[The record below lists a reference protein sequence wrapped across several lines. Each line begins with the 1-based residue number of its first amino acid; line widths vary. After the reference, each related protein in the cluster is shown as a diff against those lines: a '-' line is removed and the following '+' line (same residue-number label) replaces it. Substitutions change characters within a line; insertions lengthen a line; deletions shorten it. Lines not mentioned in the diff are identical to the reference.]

1 MQTYNAYLGI
11 VVEKSNQ
18 FQATYNSKMA
28 TIDTLTAQ
36 IQQDSAQSRF
46 YSRNDLD
53 AIVAGYESEIALQK
67 TSAVN
72 ELADAVN
79 LISPVQADL
88 ELAEAHSLARL
99 GYFEG
104 LRESF
109 FAWRNAAEIP
119 NPNGKV
125 VQFNNI
131 VTNTGG
137 NFAASGREFSAPFT
151 GEYFFTLTA
160 QHDHAQP
167 FQLTVYVNGIPS
179 ATPGGSPLEI
189 NLNSFA
195 RPSNDLLQ
203 TSGVLKLNAEDK
215 VAVRLHENSLPETGI
230 GTISFSGYLIDTA
243 YSFTTALEEPAFGR
257 LYGAGRSFGFNK
269 PLSKKIKTSGF
280 RLDFKFGK

>member
-1 MQTYNAYLGI
+1 
-11 VVEKSNQ
+11 
-18 FQATYNSKMA
+18 MA
-28 TIDTLTAQ
+28 TIDALTAQ
-36 IQQDSAQSRF
+36 IQKDSARSRF
-46 YSRNDLD
+46 YARNDLD
-53 AIVAGYESEIALQK
+53 AIVAGYESEIKLQK

-88 ELAEAHSLARL
+88 VRAEAHSLARL

-104 LRESF
+104 LRASF

-131 VTNTGG
+131 VTNTGS
-137 NFAASGREFSAPFT
+137 NFAASGREFSAPYT
-151 GEYFFTLTA
+151 GQYFFTLTA
-160 QHDHAQP
+160 QHEHAQP
-167 FQLTVYVNGIPS
+167 FQITIFVNGIPS

-203 TSGVLKLNAEDK
+203 TSGVLRLNAQDK
-215 VAVRLHENSLPETGI
+215 VAVRLHANSLPETGV
-230 GTISFSGYLIDTA
+230 GTISFSGYLIDTP
-243 YSFTTALEEPAFGR
+243 YSFTTELQEPAFGR
-257 LYGAGRSFGFNK
+257 LYGAGRSFGFEK
-269 PLSKKIKTSGF
+269 PLSQKIQTSGF
-280 RLDFKFGK
+280 RLDFAFGK